1 MLGMDP
7 ISLEVGSLFSRESSG
22 DFPGPEMLEPS
33 GRPRPHHSLFTLA
46 ASSCWVPAECWAP
59 A

>member
-22 DFPGPEMLEPS
+22 TFQARKCLNLLEDPG
-33 GRPRPHHSLFTLA
+33 HSTCFSFL
-46 ASSCWVPAECWAP
+46 
-59 A
+59 